1 MNAAI
6 LTSHRG
12 ACVDGKDRY
21 KCLKT
26 YGLER
31 NVLEGNACNVLL
43 HRLAKC
49 GDLKEARGLFDQLEF
64 RDVISWNALITGYA
78 LLGDSEHVFY
88 TIDRMIVTG
97 AKPDIITLMSV
108 LNACSQAG
116 LVEKGQLY
124 FETFIT
130 DYGISPTIEHYNCI
144 IDLLCRAGH
153 IDKAIGMTKKMPFH
167 PGIVVWHTILGACR
181 KWGNIELGRY
191 AFERAIQLD
200 EKDVSVYICMCN
212 IYVDASMEEEA
223 KAIDAMRLRVE
234 YEAQ

>member
-1 MNAAI
+1 M
-6 LTSHRG
+6 
-12 ACVDGKDRY
+12 Y
-21 KCLKT
+21 
-26 YGLER
+26 
-31 NVLEGNACNVLL
+31 
-43 HRLAKC
+43 AKC
-49 GDLKEARGLFDQLEF
+49 GSLEEAEVVFGKLLVQ
-64 RDVISWNALITGYA
+64 DVVSWTALITGYA

-88 TIDRMIVTG
+88 TIDRMIETG

-108 LNACSQAG
+108 LNACSQGG

-130 DYGISPTIEHYNCI
+130 NYGLSPTIEHYNCI

-181 KWGNIELGRY
+181 KWSNIELGRY

-200 EKDVSVYICMCN
+200 DKDVSVYVCMCN

-223 KAIDAMRLRVE
+223 MAIDAMRVRVE